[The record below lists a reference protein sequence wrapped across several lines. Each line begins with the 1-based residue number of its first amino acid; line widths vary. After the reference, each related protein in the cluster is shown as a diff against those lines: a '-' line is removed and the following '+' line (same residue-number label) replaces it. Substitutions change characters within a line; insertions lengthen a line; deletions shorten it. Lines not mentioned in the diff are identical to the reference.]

1 MELNEVELLLIEDNP
16 YEAEL
21 AIRNLRKH
29 KLVDKLYHID
39 DGAEALEYIFSGSG
53 EDGEPNGIRFNPKV
67 ILLDLKLPKV
77 SGQEILK
84 KIRENERTNTIPVVV
99 LTSSNE
105 ESDISE
111 CYKLGANSYIVKPV
125 NFDNFSRAMK
135 DLSKYWLQLNKRPV
149 TYK

>member
-1 MELNEVELLLIEDNP
+1 MELLLIEDNP

-29 KLVDKLYHID
+29 NLVNKLHHID
-39 DGAEALEYIFSGSG
+39 DGAEALEYIFSSVGSG
-53 EDGEPNGIRFNPKV
+53 DDSGALRFNPKV

-84 KIRENERTNTIPVVV
+84 KIRADERTNTIPVVI

-105 ESDISE
+105 ESDINE

-125 NFDNFSRAMK
+125 NFDGFSSAMK
-135 DLSKYWLQLNKRPV
+135 DLSKYWLLLNKRPV
-149 TYK
+149 STPGN

>member
-21 AIRNLRKH
+21 AIRNLKKH
-29 KLVDKLYHID
+29 NLVNKLYHID
-39 DGAEALEYIFSGSG
+39 DGAEALEYIFSGSAG
-53 EDGEPNGIRFNPKV
+53 DGEPNGIRFNPKV

-84 KIRENERTNTIPVVV
+84 RIRENEHTNTIPVVV

-125 NFDNFSRAMK
+125 SFDNFSRAMK

-149 TYK
+149 IYK